1 MGGLLLM
8 FKAILEI
15 LSFVTKL
22 FSLETIR
29 AKRKIKKDKEL
40 ADAIKGSD
48 GKTLAAIKK
57 IRDAGEGP
65 GLVLLACLFMC
76 GCSLLPVSISDV
88 PLTEGEIPFKLP
100 AGDYTDVEGD
110 VHNVSDERWSISE
123 EDLFQGVLEGEDPTD
138 PWKIVSIISTLLAVG
153 AGAVIVKKKK

>member
-1 MGGLLLM
+1 M

-40 ADAIKGSD
+40 ANAIKGSD
-48 GKTLAAIKK
+48 GKVLAAIKK
-57 IRDAGEGP
+57 IRDAGKGP
-65 GLVLLACLFMC
+65 TAVLLVCLFMC
-76 GCSLLPVSISDV
+76 SCSLLPVKISDV

-100 AGDYTDVEGD
+100 PGDYTDVLGEL
-110 VHNVSDERWSISE
+110 HSVSDERWSISE
-123 EDLFQGVLEGEDPTD
+123 EDLFQGVLEDEKPMD
-138 PWKIVSIISTLLAVG
+138 PWMIASIVSGLVALG
-153 AGAVIVKKKK
+153 AGAALLKKRS